1 MAPRVRI
8 RVALACAVAVLM
20 VEMTAAAAASA
31 SSQVR
36 LVNAR
41 GGSAITLVVS
51 VGGNKAPAGSAVT
64 FGQAG
69 AMTSVPSGQATFTAG
84 GRTATKNLADGASYT
99 VVAVPKGALMVL
111 RNGNA
116 TGGQARLRLVH
127 AAPELGSPD
136 VMLGGKTIAQGV
148 KYHTASGYLTVA
160 PGSYKLAITKPK
172 GGATLF
178 TSGVSLT
185 AGSAFTVVVA
195 GSAGNPERLIAAT
208 DDTVTPASAPH
219 TGLGGLARGGGAPW
233 LLALLAAL
241 VAGTAGGVT
250 QLARSRRSRP

>member
-8 RVALACAVAVLM
+8 RAVFACAIAVLM
-20 VEMTAAAAASA
+20 VEMTAAATASA
-31 SSQVR
+31 SAQVR

-41 GGSAITLVVS
+41 GGSPVTLEVT
-51 VGGNKAPAGSAVT
+51 VGGKKTTAGSAVAY
-64 FGQAG
+64 GQAG
-69 AMTSVPSGQATFTAG
+69 ALTSVPSGAATLSVAGKTASE
-84 GRTATKNLADGASYT
+84 TLADGGSYT
-99 VVAVPKGALMVL
+99 VVAVPKGAVMVL
-111 RNGNA
+111 RNGKA

-127 AAPELGSPD
+127 AAPELGMPD
-136 VMLGGKTIAQGV
+136 VKLGSKTIAQGV
-148 KYHTASGYLTVA
+148 KYHSASGYLTVA
-160 PGSYKLAITKPK
+160 PGSYKLAVTKPK

-178 TSGVSLT
+178 ASGVSLA

-219 TGLGGLARGGGAPW
+219 TGLGGLAHGGGTPW

-241 VAGTAGGVT
+241 V
-250 QLARSRRSRP
+250 